1 MKKIHIS
8 AILKYLLLFV
18 SAILVILPLVFVFMS
33 SFKSNEE
40 IFLGAFK
47 LPSKFRYQ
55 NYITIFNDIYHMHT
69 YFANSFLYAIVVCSA
84 GVIINSMAAYAI
96 GRLKWKLSKPV
107 MALFLG
113 GLMIPLHA
121 IIVPLYIFVSRFRM
135 PNQVALSFLFI
146 ASTIPTSVFLFAG
159 FLGQV
164 PKSIE
169 ESAIIDGSSIPYM
182 FYNIVIPII
191 KPAIATV
198 TIFNFMG
205 VWNDLLL
212 SLIFLNNDR
221 LQTLQLGITR
231 FKGAFYS
238 EYGLLLAAIVLSIIP
253 SIVVYLIMSEK
264 IISGITSGAIKG

>member
-1 MKKIHIS
+1 MRKFRIQTIS
-8 AILKYLLLFV
+8 KYFFLCI
-18 SAILVILPLVFVFMS
+18 SAILVILPLLFVFIS

-47 LPSKFRYQ
+47 LPSTFRYQ
-55 NYITIFNDIYHMHT
+55 NYITIFNDVYHMQT
-69 YFANSFLYAIVVCSA
+69 YFANSIIYALVVCVA
-84 GVIINSMAAYAI
+84 GIIINSMAAYAI

-107 MALFLG
+107 MLLFLS

-121 IIVPLYIFVSRFRM
+121 IIVPLYIFASRYRL
-135 PNQVALSFLFI
+135 PSQVALALLFI

-164 PKSIE
+164 PRSIE
-169 ESAIIDGSSIPYM
+169 ESAIIDGSTIPYM
-182 FYNIVIPII
+182 FYHIVIPII
-191 KPAIATV
+191 KPVIATV

-212 SLIFLNNDR
+212 SLIFLNNDK

-253 SIVVYLIMSEK
+253 SIAVYLFMSEK
-264 IISGITSGAIKG
+264 IISGITSGAVKG